1 LTKSKTFFSS
11 SAARVALASLIAW
24 PVTGILTSLVFEPLP
39 PLDSEK
45 YDFWTAI
52 FGWAWKN
59 LLAVPL
65 YGSAF
70 LGHIVFVVGLFL
82 LAELTKSR
90 HPGRKATLVAVA
102 SLFAGVLLKAASYV
116 VFLPDTWGIGLF
128 LADSLVAI
136 FVIFLTA
143 SLARKSSLLLEK

>member
-1 LTKSKTFFSS
+1 M
-11 SAARVALASLIAW
+11 ALASLIAW

>member
-70 LGHIVFVVGLFL
+70 LGHFVFAGGLFL

-102 SLFAGVLLKAASYV
+102 SLFAGVLLKAASYI

>member
-1 LTKSKTFFSS
+1 MAFFSS
-11 SAARVALASLIAW
+11 SAARAALASLIAW

-39 PLDSEK
+39 PTDSEK

-59 LLAVPL
+59 MLAVPL
-65 YGSAF
+65 YGSVF

-82 LAELTKSR
+82 LAERTKHR
-90 HPGRKATLVAVA
+90 QPERKATLLVVAT
-102 SLFAGVLLKAASYV
+102 LAGGVILKAASYV

-143 SLARKSSLLLEK
+143 PLARKSSLLLEK

>member
-1 LTKSKTFFSS
+1 LTKSKALFSS
-11 SAARVALASLIAW
+11 SAARVALASFIAW

-45 YDFWTAI
+45 YHFWTAI

-65 YGSAF
+65 YGGAF

-90 HPGRKATLVAVA
+90 HPGRKATLLVVATL
-102 SLFAGVLLKAASYV
+102 SGGVLLKAASYV
-116 VFLPDTWGIGLF
+116 VFFAGHLGHSFTLG
-128 LADSLVAI
+128 
-136 FVIFLTA
+136 
-143 SLARKSSLLLEK
+143 R

>member
-1 LTKSKTFFSS
+1 M
-11 SAARVALASLIAW
+11 ALASLIAW

-70 LGHIVFVVGLFL
+70 LGHFVFAGGLFL

-102 SLFAGVLLKAASYV
+102 SLFAGVLLKAASYI

>member
-1 LTKSKTFFSS
+1 MAFFSS
-11 SAARVALASLIAW
+11 SAARAALASLIAW
-24 PVTGILTSLVFEPLP
+24 PVTGILASLVFEPLP
-39 PLDSEK
+39 PTDSEK

-52 FGWAWKN
+52 IGWAWKN
-59 LLAVPL
+59 MLAVPL
-65 YGSAF
+65 YGSVF

-82 LAELTKSR
+82 LAERTKHR
-90 HPGRKATLVAVA
+90 QPERKATLLVVAT
-102 SLFAGVLLKAASYV
+102 LAGGVILKAASYV

-143 SLARKSSLLLEK
+143 PLARKSSLLLEK

>member
-1 LTKSKTFFSS
+1 M
-11 SAARVALASLIAW
+11 ALASLIAW

-102 SLFAGVLLKAASYV
+102 SLFAGVLLKAASYI

-143 SLARKSSLLLEK
+143 PLARKSSLLLEK

>member
-1 LTKSKTFFSS
+1 MAFFSS
-11 SAARVALASLIAW
+11 SAARAALASLIAW

-39 PLDSEK
+39 PTDSEK

-59 LLAVPL
+59 MLAVPL
-65 YGSAF
+65 YGSVF
-70 LGHIVFVVGLFL
+70 VGHVVFVVGLFL
-82 LAELTKSR
+82 LAERTKHR
-90 HPGRKATLVAVA
+90 QPERKATLLVVAT
-102 SLFAGVLLKAASYV
+102 LAGGVILKAASYV

-143 SLARKSSLLLEK
+143 PLARKSSLLLEK

>member
-1 LTKSKTFFSS
+1 MAFFSS
-11 SAARVALASLIAW
+11 SAARAALASLIAW

-39 PLDSEK
+39 PTDSEK

-59 LLAVPL
+59 MLAVPL
-65 YGSAF
+65 YGSVF

-82 LAELTKSR
+82 LAERTKHR
-90 HPGRKATLVAVA
+90 QPDRKATLLVVAT
-102 SLFAGVLLKAASYV
+102 LAGGVILKAASYV

-143 SLARKSSLLLEK
+143 PLARKSSLLLEK

>member
-1 LTKSKTFFSS
+1 LV
-11 SAARVALASLIAW
+11 RALVASLIAW

-45 YDFWTAI
+45 YHFWTAI

-82 LAELTKSR
+82 LAERTK
-90 HPGRKATLVAVA
+90 HQQPERKATLVAVA

-128 LADSLVAI
+128 LVDSLVAI

-143 SLARKSSLLLEK
+143 PLARKSSLLLEK

>member
-1 LTKSKTFFSS
+1 MAFFSS
-11 SAARVALASLIAW
+11 SAARAALASLIAW

-39 PLDSEK
+39 PTDSEK

-59 LLAVPL
+59 MLAVPL
-65 YGSAF
+65 YGSVF
-70 LGHIVFVVGLFL
+70 LGHIFFVVGLFL
-82 LAELTKSR
+82 LAERTKHR
-90 HPGRKATLVAVA
+90 HPERKATLLVVAT
-102 SLFAGVLLKAASYV
+102 LAGGVILKAASYV

-143 SLARKSSLLLEK
+143 PLARKSSLLLEK

>member
-1 LTKSKTFFSS
+1 MTKSKALFSS

-24 PVTGILTSLVFEPLP
+24 PVSGLLISLFLSNTSQS
-39 PLDSEK
+39 DSEA
-45 YDFWTAI
+45 FGTWTPVI
-52 FGWAWKN
+52 TWIWIS
-59 LLAVPL
+59 LWVIQI
-65 YGSAF
+65 YGSFF
-70 LGHIVFVVGLFL
+70 LGHFVFAGGLFL

-116 VFLPDTWGIGLF
+116 VSFPDTWGIGLF

-143 SLARKSSLLLEK
+143 PLARKSSLLLEK

>member
-1 LTKSKTFFSS
+1 MAFFSS
-11 SAARVALASLIAW
+11 SAARAALASLIAW

-39 PLDSEK
+39 PTDSEK

-59 LLAVPL
+59 MLAVSL
-65 YGSAF
+65 YGSVF

-82 LAELTKSR
+82 LAERTKHR
-90 HPGRKATLVAVA
+90 QPDRKATLLVVAT
-102 SLFAGVLLKAASYV
+102 LAGGVILKAASYV

-143 SLARKSSLLLEK
+143 PLARKSSLLLEK

>member
-1 LTKSKTFFSS
+1 MAFFSS
-11 SAARVALASLIAW
+11 SAARAALASLIAW

-39 PLDSEK
+39 PTDSEK

-52 FGWAWKN
+52 IGWAWKN
-59 LLAVPL
+59 MLAVPL
-65 YGSAF
+65 YGSVF

-82 LAELTKSR
+82 LAERTKHR
-90 HPGRKATLVAVA
+90 QPERKATLLVVAT
-102 SLFAGVLLKAASYV
+102 LAGGVILKAASYV

-143 SLARKSSLLLEK
+143 PLARKSSLLLEK

>member
-1 LTKSKTFFSS
+1 MAFFSS
-11 SAARVALASLIAW
+11 SAARAALASLIAW
-24 PVTGILTSLVFEPLP
+24 PVTGILTSFVFEPLP
-39 PLDSEK
+39 PTDSEK

-59 LLAVPL
+59 MLAVPL
-65 YGSAF
+65 YGSVF

-82 LAELTKSR
+82 LAERTKHR
-90 HPGRKATLVAVA
+90 QPERKATLLVVAT
-102 SLFAGVLLKAASYV
+102 LAGGVILKAASYV

-143 SLARKSSLLLEK
+143 PLARKSSLLLEK

>member
-1 LTKSKTFFSS
+1 LTKSKALISS

-45 YDFWTAI
+45 YHFWTAI

-65 YGSAF
+65 YGGAF

-90 HPGRKATLVAVA
+90 HPGRKATLLVVATL
-102 SLFAGVLLKAASYV
+102 SGGVLLKTASYV
-116 VFLPDTWGIGLF
+116 VFLPDTWGIAL
-128 LADSLVAI
+128 LLVDSLVAI

-143 SLARKSSLLLEK
+143 PLARKSLLLLEK

>member
-82 LAELTKSR
+82 LAERTK
-90 HPGRKATLVAVA
+90 HQQPERKATLLVVATL
-102 SLFAGVLLKAASYV
+102 SGGVILKAASYV
-116 VFLPDTWGIGLF
+116 VFFPDTWGIGLF
-128 LADSLVAI
+128 LVDSLAAI
-136 FVIFLTA
+136 FVIFLT
-143 SLARKSSLLLEK
+143 SPLARKSSLLLEK